1 MPDIKKYQVSH
12 GKENKGVFFHLS
24 SEEYEIYK
32 NLPEE
37 QKRALRLLIKTL
49 IRNPNLL
56 NDNLVK
62 YAMLKSI
69 NTFTCPI
76 CLMPFSSYKGLIE
89 HIRYTTHN
97 LKCRYCGKTFTSQD
111 ALLDHICKKH
121 NICVS

>member
-12 GKENKGVFFHLS
+12 GKENKGMFFHLS

-62 YAMLKSI
+62 YAILK
-69 NTFTCPI
+69 
-76 CLMPFSSYKGLIE
+76 
-89 HIRYTTHN
+89 
-97 LKCRYCGKTFTSQD
+97 
-111 ALLDHICKKH
+111 
-121 NICVS
+121 